1 MTSFPNFTRRS
12 RVNEKSRGERRSWRC
27 PEETAIAA
35 YVQSRL
41 SPRDKDRLEAHLADC
56 DFCLSHVASLA
67 RAQEITAFDPVPD
80 WLLRK
85 AQAMGVESAA
95 HGRAPSL
102 RWAIAGSLALAL
114 TGALWFYPPS
124 GTEDFPGG
132 ASSSE
137 VRIVRGESGMPLE
150 ILYPQ
155 EGGVVSADEVEFR
168 WATAESALF
177 YEVSLVTADGDLV
190 WQSRIEQTQARLPPE
205 VRLIPK
211 EKYYVW
217 VRAQFSEGGAVKS
230 KTIAFEI
237 SVGP

>member
-1 MTSFPNFTRRS
+1 
-12 RVNEKSRGERRSWRC
+12 
-27 PEETAIAA
+27 
-35 YVQSRL
+35 
-41 SPRDKDRLEAHLADC
+41 
-56 DFCLSHVASLA
+56 
-67 RAQEITAFDPVPD
+67 
-80 WLLRK
+80 
-85 AQAMGVESAA
+85 MGVESAA

-102 RWAIAGSLALAL
+102 RWAIAGSVALAL
-114 TGALWFYPPS
+114 TGALWFYPPG
-124 GTEDFPGG
+124 GTEDPLGG

-137 VRIVRGESGMPLE
+137 VRVVRGESGMPLE

-155 EGGVVSADEVEFR
+155 EGGVVPAHEIEFR

-217 VRAQFSEGGAVKS
+217 IRAQFSEGGAVKS
-230 KTIAFEI
+230 KTIAFEV
-237 SVGP
+237 SEGP

>member
-1 MTSFPNFTRRS
+1 M
-12 RVNEKSRGERRSWRC
+12 NEKSRGERRSWRC

-35 YVQSRL
+35 YVQCRL
-41 SPRDKDRLEAHLADC
+41 SRRDKDRLEAHLSDC
-56 DFCLSHVASLA
+56 VFCLSHVASLV

-85 AQAMGVESAA
+85 AQAMGVENGA
-95 HGRAPSL
+95 HGRAASL
-102 RWAIAGSLALAL
+102 RWAVAGSVALAL

-124 GTEDFPGG
+124 GTEDPLGG
-132 ASSSE
+132 TSPSE

-155 EGGVVSADEVEFR
+155 EGGVVPAGDVEFR

-190 WQSRIEQTQARLPPE
+190 WQSRIEQTQVRLPPE

-217 VRAQFSEGGAVKS
+217 IRAQFSEGGAVKS
-230 KTIAFEI
+230 KTIAFEV
-237 SVGP
+237 SEGP